1 MLDSAK
7 STETAPL
14 TLPTRCTML
23 IPKRKLPPTPA
34 PASHRT
40 DVSDSHTVCSHDV
53 VPILS
58 APLCRH
64 SPSPTPCTLIRAE
77 PVPAALAICTPLIDA
92 LSTDTAPDKLPTRRP
107 TLSTARTLPRAMDP
121 DRHSADVSDA
131 HPVCSHPVP
140 PDRTDPVHAL
150 DPMLAPCTL
159 TTLVPVQIALPAA
172 TLSPPR
178 SADTAAERLPTRL
191 PTLSDTR
198 KLPCELDPARH
209 NAELS
214 DTQPVRSH
222 ALCPTRPDTEC
233 PASPIR
239 AP

>member
-1 MLDSAK
+1 
-7 STETAPL
+7 
-14 TLPTRCTML
+14 ML
-23 IPKRKLPPTPA
+23 IAKRKLRATPA

-40 DVSDSHTVCSHDV
+40 DVSDPHTVCSHTV
-53 VPILS
+53 GPILS

-64 SPSPTPCTLIRAE
+64 SPSPPPCTLIRAA
-77 PVPAALAICTPLIDA
+77 PVPAPLAMRTPLIDT
-92 LSTDTAPDKLPTRRP
+92 LSTDTAADKLPARRP
-107 TLSTARTLPRAMDP
+107 TLSTARTLPPAMDP
-121 DRHSADVSDA
+121 SRHRADVSDV

-150 DPMLAPCTL
+150 APMPAPCTL
-159 TTLVPVQIALPAA
+159 TTLVPVEIALPAA

-178 SADTAAERLPTRL
+178 SADTAAERLPTPL
-191 PTLSDTR
+191 PTLNATR
-198 KLPCELDPARH
+198 KLPCEPDPARH
-209 NAELS
+209 SAELS

-222 ALCPTRPDTEC
+222 TLRPIFADTEC